1 MLLPGCSLLNP
12 LLQDLLLIVSQH
24 LVRKLGRHALGCILR
39 RNPLIQQTPI
49 RIAADNHFTAFSF
62 FKSAFLGVE
71 PETNHTSS
79 LIRPVAKK
87 TVIRKDG
94 ADLTLKVNVGLL
106 RRQYAVPHES
116 RENQNYRP
124 GNQIVFRCHREPR
137 KRKGRRTDGG

>member
-1 MLLPGCSLLNP
+1 MLNP
-12 LLQDLLLIVSQH
+12 LLQDLLLIVTQD

-94 ADLTLKVNVGLL
+94 ADLTLKVNVGSGCTGLL

-116 RENQNYRP
+116 GENQNYRT
-124 GNQIVFRCHREPR
+124 GNQIVFRFHRES
-137 KRKGRRTDGG
+137 G